1 MHPYLSL
8 YTDIYIY
15 IYIQINLNL
24 IKDLNARAN
33 TVKLLEEIIGERLH
47 DIEFRRGFL
56 AIGFPYSSVVK
67 ESTCNA
73 GDPRLTPGSGR
84 SAGEGIGYHSSI
96 LGLPLWLSW

>member
-1 MHPYLSL
+1 M
-8 YTDIYIY
+8 
-15 IYIQINLNL
+15 
-24 IKDLNARAN
+24 KDLNARAN

-96 LGLPLWLSW
+96 LGRPLWLSW